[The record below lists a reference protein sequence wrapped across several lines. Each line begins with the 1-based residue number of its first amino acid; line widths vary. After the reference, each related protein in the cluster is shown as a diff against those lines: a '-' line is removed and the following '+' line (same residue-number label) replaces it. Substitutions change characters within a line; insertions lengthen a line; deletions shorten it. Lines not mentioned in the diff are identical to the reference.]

1 MSKNELVLMVFFT
14 RLTIRI
20 REKMLPVVFLGI
32 SYSKSYH
39 FVYRT
44 ATKEL
49 IRRLNLIGVSQ
60 GIHFRLS
67 PQLIKPVAT
76 SSV

>member
-1 MSKNELVLMVFFT
+1 
-14 RLTIRI
+14 
-20 REKMLPVVFLGI
+20 VFLGI